1 MHHEISNDSVEDCSP
16 KLHKSLVFVLPTGYM
31 SWLYMPIV
39 IIRAFKRTQQ
49 QKEKLAEAITEDV
62 CKTFNV
68 SKEHVRIYFEDQ
80 EKSDVFIGGVSLQ
93 KRK

>member
-1 MHHEISNDSVEDCSP
+1 
-16 KLHKSLVFVLPTGYM
+16 
-31 SWLYMPIV
+31 MPIV
-39 IIRAFKRTQQ
+39 IVRAFKRAHK

-62 CKTFNV
+62 CKTFSV

-80 EKSDVFIGGVSLQ
+80 KRSDVFIGGVSLL